1 VIHPTL
7 ANAPDSAVAVQSVW
21 DFAEKGGIIMI
32 PLALCSLAAIAVA
45 AERLIVLRA
54 SRVIPKGIADRADEA
69 IRSGQ
74 SADEF
79 RQAERSP
86 AGRLLAAGM
95 EKLGH
100 GTEIV
105 ERHLAAEGEHEVH
118 VMRRR
123 LRVLVVITAL
133 APLLGL
139 TGTIF
144 GMIRAFQTVALS
156 SEALGKAEL
165 LARGIY
171 EAMITT
177 AAGLLVAMPT
187 IVLYHFLAGRIEQM
201 AHELDR
207 LAVAFV
213 NRHLHDALPANPGSA
228 SPRRTARAHEPRTN
242 GEPVPEITVTAG
254 DARESAKC

>member
-1 VIHPTL
+1 MNPSYLLL
-7 ANAPDSAVAVQSVW
+7 AQTPASQAVSVQSVW
-21 DFAEKGGIIMI
+21 DFVEKGGILMI
-32 PLALCSLAAIAVA
+32 PLAVCSLIAIAVG
-45 AERLIVLRA
+45 AERLIVLR
-54 SRVIPKGIADRADEA
+54 RPRIIPAGIADRCDEA
-69 IRSGQ
+69 IRAGR

-79 RQAERSP
+79 REAERSP

-100 GTEIV
+100 GTEVV
-105 ERHLAAEGEHEVH
+105 ERHIAAEGEHEVH
-118 VMRRR
+118 VMHKR
-123 LRVLVVITAL
+123 LRSLVVITAL

-187 IVLYHFLAGRIEQM
+187 IVLYHYLAGRVEQM

-207 LAVAFV
+207 LAVGFV
-213 NRHLHDALPANPGSA
+213 NRHLHEAPT
-228 SPRRTARAHEPRTN
+228 RRAARLEEPKPN
-242 GEPVPEITVTAG
+242 GEAVPEISVAIG
-254 DARESAKC
+254 

>member
-1 VIHPTL
+1 MIHWNATL
-7 ANAPDSAVAVQSVW
+7 VPDPNSAVAVQSVW
-21 DFAEKGGIIMI
+21 DFVEKGGILMF
-32 PLALCSLAAIAVA
+32 PLALCSLIAIAVA
-45 AERLIVLRA
+45 AERFVLLRR
-54 SRVIPKGIADRADEA
+54 SRIIPAGIADRCDEA
-69 IRSGQ
+69 IRAGQ

-79 RQAERSP
+79 RQAEPSP
-86 AGRLLAAGM
+86 AGRLLGAGM

-100 GTEIV
+100 GPDVV
-105 ERHLAAEGEHEVH
+105 ERHLASEGEHEVH

-123 LRVLVVITAL
+123 LRALVVITGL

-144 GMIRAFQTVALS
+144 GMIKAFQTVALS
-156 SEALGKAEL
+156 AEALGKAEL

-187 IVLYHFLAGRIEQM
+187 IVVYHFLASRVEQM

-207 LAVAFV
+207 LAVSFL
-213 NRHLHDALPANPGSA
+213 NKHLHDPLGPRPARP
-228 SPRRTARAHEPRTN
+228 HEPAPN
-242 GEPVPEITVTAG
+242 GERIPEVAVAVG
-254 DARESAKC
+254 

>member
-1 VIHPTL
+1 MNPSYLLL
-7 ANAPDSAVAVQSVW
+7 AQTPASQAVSVQSVW
-21 DFAEKGGIIMI
+21 DFVEKGGILMI
-32 PLALCSLAAIAVA
+32 PLAVCSLIAIAVG
-45 AERLIVLRA
+45 AERLIVLR
-54 SRVIPKGIADRADEA
+54 RPRIIPAGIADRCDEA
-69 IRSGQ
+69 IRAGR

-79 RQAERSP
+79 REAERSP

-100 GTEIV
+100 GTEVV
-105 ERHLAAEGEHEVH
+105 ERHIAAEGEHEVH
-118 VMRRR
+118 VMRKR
-123 LRVLVVITAL
+123 LRSLVVITAL

-187 IVLYHFLAGRIEQM
+187 IVLYHYLAGRVEQT

-213 NRHLHDALPANPGSA
+213 NRHLHEAPT
-228 SPRRTARAHEPRTN
+228 RRAARLEEPKPN
-242 GEPVPEITVTAG
+242 GEPVPEITVTVG
-254 DARESAKC
+254 

>member
-1 VIHPTL
+1 MDPSYFFL
-7 ANAPDSAVAVQSVW
+7 AQTPAASQAVSVQSVW
-21 DFAEKGGIIMI
+21 DFVEKGGIIML
-32 PLALCSLAAIAVA
+32 PLALCSLIAIAVG
-45 AERLIVLRA
+45 AERLIVLRRPRIVPA
-54 SRVIPKGIADRADEA
+54 GIADRCDEA
-69 IRSGQ
+69 ISAGR

-79 RQAERSP
+79 REAERSP

-100 GTEIV
+100 GTEVV
-105 ERHLAAEGEHEVH
+105 ERQLAAEGEHEVH
-118 VMRRR
+118 VMRKR
-123 LRVLVVITAL
+123 LRSLVVITAL

-187 IVLYHFLAGRIEQM
+187 LVLFHFLAGRVEQM

-207 LAVAFV
+207 LAVGFV
-213 NRHLHDALPANPGSA
+213 NRHLHGTQVQHAARLQEIKPNGDVIPA
-228 SPRRTARAHEPRTN
+228 
-242 GEPVPEITVTAG
+242 VAG
-254 DARESAKC
+254 AVG

>member
-1 VIHPTL
+1 VFDWLIL
-7 ANAPDSAVAVQSVW
+7 AQGQASSDVAVQSVW
-21 DFAEKGGIIMI
+21 DFVQKGGVMMF
-32 PLALCSLAAIAVA
+32 PLALCSLVAIAVA
-45 AERLIVLRA
+45 SERLVVLR
-54 SRVIPKGIADRADEA
+54 PKRIVPSGIADRCDRSVKSGATAD
-69 IRSGQ
+69 S
-74 SADEF
+74 F
-79 RQAERSP
+79 REAERSP
-86 AGRLLAAGM
+86 AGRLLAAGI

-100 GTEIV
+100 GTEMV

-118 VMRRR
+118 VMQRR
-123 LRVLVVITAL
+123 LRILVVITAV

-165 LARGIY
+165 LATGIY

-187 IVLYHFLAGRIEQM
+187 LVLYHWLAGRVENL

-207 LAVAFV
+207 MAVSFV
-213 NRHLHDALPANPGSA
+213 NVHVLGDTPDAPKSDSA
-228 SPRRTARAHEPRTN
+228 
-242 GEPVPEITVTAG
+242 V
-254 DARESAKC
+254 SAA

>member
-1 VIHPTL
+1 MKPSYLLL
-7 ANAPDSAVAVQSVW
+7 AQTPASQAVSVQSVW
-21 DFAEKGGIIMI
+21 DFVEKGGILMI
-32 PLALCSLAAIAVA
+32 PLAVCSLIAIAVG
-45 AERLIVLRA
+45 AERLIVLR
-54 SRVIPKGIADRADEA
+54 RPRIIPAGIADRCDEA
-69 IRSGQ
+69 IRAGR

-79 RQAERSP
+79 REAERSP

-100 GTEIV
+100 GTEVV
-105 ERHLAAEGEHEVH
+105 ERHIAAEGEHEVH
-118 VMRRR
+118 VMRKR
-123 LRVLVVITAL
+123 LRSLVVITAL

-187 IVLYHFLAGRIEQM
+187 IVLYHYLAGRVEQT

-213 NRHLHDALPANPGSA
+213 NRHLHEAPT
-228 SPRRTARAHEPRTN
+228 RRAARLEEPKPN
-242 GEPVPEITVTAG
+242 GEPVPEITVTVG
-254 DARESAKC
+254 